1 MVKSKVNKFLSAF
14 GILSSKAKQRIFFLL
29 PIILIGIF
37 LETLSVGMV
46 VPALGILMSE
56 SYFEEI
62 PYMLAYLEYFGHPT
76 HEQLIIIG
84 LSALAASFLLK
95 NLFLFLQIHCQGTFV
110 YSAQREIAV
119 ELFRYYLNRGYLF
132 HLQTNSATLIRN
144 LSSEVVSY
152 CSFFLMPFL
161 NLLTEGL
168 VILAIMSLILS
179 VEPQG
184 TMVLALILGILIFIF
199 VRTTSNIVGR
209 WGRKRIEAEE
219 QKIKHLQQGFG
230 GIKEILL
237 TGKVEHFLR
246 RYHRPNQVSGLMN
259 KREYIFQYVP
269 KLGIE
274 VIAIFGLVCMCL
286 YMIMQGEPYQE
297 VTHMLGLMATAGF
310 RMVPSFSRILNN
322 LQSIRYGWA
331 SVDTLA
337 KEFGNYS
344 EGYRSHQSKI
354 DNIPE
359 DTELSFLKEVELA
372 NISFSYPETG
382 TDIVSYINLTIPKG
396 AIVGMDGESGS
407 GKSTIINLLLGLIE
421 PTNGELKVDGQKLG
435 GAKINQWQKM
445 IGYVPQEIY
454 LLDDTIRRNIAFG
467 IGDSDVNDDRVLEVL
482 KIARLDGLIEKTK
495 DGLELLL
502 GERGARLSGGQR
514 QRIGIA
520 RALYHDPEI
529 IILDE
534 ATSAL
539 DQKTE
544 NDILATFQ
552 PMIGKKTFFIVSHRE
567 IPLGMCSKVYHLD
580 DGCIKPS

>member
-1 MVKSKVNKFLSAF
+1 MLLLLPLILL
-14 GILSSKAKQRIFFLL
+14 GIL
-29 PIILIGIF
+29 

-62 PYMLAYLEYFGHPT
+62 PYLLPYLEYFGHPR
-76 HEQLIIIG
+76 HEELIIIG
-84 LSALAASFLLK
+84 LSALAISFVLK
-95 NLFLFLQIHCQGTFV
+95 NLFLFFQIHCQGTFV
-110 YSAQREIAV
+110 YSAQREIAL
-119 ELFRYYLNRGYLF
+119 ELFRNYLHRGYLF

-144 LSSEVVSY
+144 LTSEVVSY
-152 CSFFLMPFL
+152 CSFFLMPLL

-168 VILAIMSLILS
+168 VIVAILSLIFW
-179 VEPQG
+179 VEPKG
-184 TMVLALILGILIFIF
+184 TLILASILGILIFVF
-199 VRTTSNIVGR
+199 VRTTSKIVGR

-237 TGKVEHFLR
+237 TGKTEHFLR

-269 KLGIE
+269 KLGVE

-286 YMIMQGEPYQE
+286 YMIMQGKPYQE
-297 VTHMLGLMATAGF
+297 ATHMLGLMATAGF
-310 RMVPSFSRILNN
+310 RMIPSFSRILNN

-331 SVDTLA
+331 SVDVLA

-344 EGYRSHQSKI
+344 DDYRSHQSKT

-359 DTELSFLKEVELA
+359 DAQLSFLKEVELA
-372 NISFSYPETG
+372 NISFSYPESD
-382 TDIVSYINLTIPKG
+382 TDIVSRINLNIPRG
-396 AIVGMDGESGS
+396 AVIGMDGESGS

-421 PTNGELKVDGQKLG
+421 PTDGVLKVDGQKLG

-467 IGDSDVNDDRVLEVL
+467 VDDSDVNDDRVLEVL
-482 KIARLDGLIEKTK
+482 KIARLDSLIEKTK

-502 GERGARLSGGQR
+502 GERGTRLSGGQR

-544 NDILATFQ
+544 NEILATFE
-552 PMIGKKTFFIVSHRE
+552 PMIGKKTFLIVSHRQSSLE
-567 IPLGMCSKVYHLD
+567 MCSKVYHLN
-580 DGCIKPS
+580 DGLIKPA

>member
-1 MVKSKVNKFLSAF
+1 ML
-14 GILSSKAKQRIFFLL
+14 LLL
-29 PIILIGIF
+29 PVIIVGMA

-46 VPALGILMSE
+46 LPALGILMSE
-56 SYFEEI
+56 TYFEQF
-62 PYMLAYLEYFGHPT
+62 PALSPVLNYFGRPDHGD
-76 HEQLIIIG
+76 LVFWG
-84 LSALAASFLLK
+84 LVGLASVFLVK
-95 NLFLFLQIHCQGTFV
+95 NIFLFFQVQLQGTFV
-110 YSAQREIAV
+110 YSAQREISL
-119 ELFRYYLNRGYLF
+119 ELFRRYLAKDYRF
-132 HLQTNSATLIRN
+132 HLETNSSVLIRN
-144 LSSEVVSY
+144 LVSEVTNF
-152 CSFFLMPFL
+152 CSFFLMPMI
-161 NLLTEGL
+161 NLITEVL
-168 VILAIMSLILS
+168 VILALLTLIFLI
-179 VEPQG
+179 EPIG
-184 TMVLALILGILIFIF
+184 TLFLTVILGALVFLF
-199 VRTTSNIVGR
+199 VKATNRVVGR
-209 WGRKRIEAEE
+209 WGKKRLQAEE
-219 QKIKHLQQGFG
+219 EKLRHLQQGLG

-237 TGKVEHFLR
+237 SGKLEFFLQR
-246 RYHRPNQVSGLMN
+246 FHVPNKLSGLMI

-269 KLGIE
+269 KLGVE

-286 YMIMQGEPYQE
+286 FMIMQGKPYQE

-310 RMVPSFSRILNN
+310 RVIPSFSRILNN

-337 KEFGNYS
+337 KEFGNYPND
-344 EGYRSHQSKI
+344 YRGHLSKA

-359 DTELSFLKEVELA
+359 DSELSFLKKVELA
-372 NISFSYPETG
+372 NVSFSYPESDR
-382 TDIVSYINLTIPKG
+382 DIVSRITLNIPRG
-396 AIVGMDGESGS
+396 SVVGMDGESGS

-421 PTNGELKVDGQKLG
+421 PTEGVLKVDGQKLR

-467 IGDSDVNDDRVLEVL
+467 VDDSDVNDDRVLEVL

-520 RALYHDPEI
+520 RAIYHDPEI

-544 NDILATFQ
+544 NEILATFE
-552 PMIGKKTFFIVSHRE
+552 PMIGKKTFLIVAHRKTSLE
-567 IPLGMCSKVYHLD
+567 MCSKVYHLR
-580 DGCIKPS
+580 DGKLLS

>member
-1 MVKSKVNKFLSAF
+1 ML
-14 GILSSKAKQRIFFLL
+14 LLL
-29 PIILIGIF
+29 PVIIVGMA

-46 VPALGILMSE
+46 LPALGILMSE
-56 SYFEEI
+56 TYFEQF
-62 PYMLAYLEYFGHPT
+62 PALSPVLNYFGRPDHGD
-76 HEQLIIIG
+76 LVFWG
-84 LSALAASFLLK
+84 LVGLASVFLVK
-95 NLFLFLQIHCQGTFV
+95 NIFLFFQVQLQGTFV
-110 YSAQREIAV
+110 YSAQREISL
-119 ELFRYYLNRGYLF
+119 ELFRRYLAKDYRF
-132 HLQTNSATLIRN
+132 HLETNSSVLIRN
-144 LSSEVVSY
+144 LVSEVTNF
-152 CSFFLMPFL
+152 CSFFLMPMI
-161 NLLTEGL
+161 NLITEVL
-168 VILAIMSLILS
+168 VILALLTLIFLI
-179 VEPQG
+179 EPIG
-184 TMVLALILGILIFIF
+184 TLFLTVILGALVFLF
-199 VRTTSNIVGR
+199 VKATNRVVGR
-209 WGRKRIEAEE
+209 WGKKRLQAEE
-219 QKIKHLQQGFG
+219 EKLRHLQQGLG

-237 TGKVEHFLR
+237 SGKLEFFLQR
-246 RYHRPNQVSGLMN
+246 FHVPNKLSGLMI

-269 KLGIE
+269 KLGVE

-286 YMIMQGEPYQE
+286 FMIMQGKPYQE

-310 RMVPSFSRILNN
+310 RVIPSFSRILNN

-337 KEFGNYS
+337 KEFGNYPND
-344 EGYRSHQSKI
+344 YRGHLSKA

-359 DTELSFLKEVELA
+359 DSELSFLKKVELA
-372 NISFSYPETG
+372 NVSFSYPESDR
-382 TDIVSYINLTIPKG
+382 DIVSRITLNIPRG
-396 AIVGMDGESGS
+396 SVVGMDGESGS

-421 PTNGELKVDGQKLG
+421 PTEGVLKVDGQKLR

-467 IGDSDVNDDRVLEVL
+467 VDDSDVNDDRVLEVL

-544 NDILATFQ
+544 NEILATFE
-552 PMIGKKTFFIVSHRE
+552 PMIGKKTFLIVAHRKTSLE
-567 IPLGMCSKVYHLD
+567 MCSKVYHLR
-580 DGCIKPS
+580 DGKLLS